1 MTQSF
6 TAHVER
12 YPETRLYAET
22 VPGLRG
28 AHTQDAT
35 MDELSGDLEEVVSL
49 CLSEYEGDTSDIP
62 RFVGLQ
68 QVGIAV

>member
-1 MTQSF
+1 
-6 TAHVER
+6 
-12 YPETRLYAET
+12 
-22 VPGLRG
+22 
-28 AHTQDAT
+28 